1 MSSTPTAPALETRTL
16 EVPGAVLTYD
26 VRPGPPGAPVLLLV
40 GSPMG
45 AEGFGTLAG
54 YLTDR
59 TVVTYDVR
67 GAGRS
72 RRTDGAP
79 TNTPEEHADDISA
92 VIDAVGGGPVD
103 VFATSG
109 GAINALTLVAR
120 RPEQVR
126 TLVAH
131 EPPVVRYL
139 PDATEAS
146 AATHA
151 VGEAYRQGGTGPG
164 MAAFIRLV
172 SHRGPVTAE
181 LAGPAP
187 DPAGFGLPTEDD
199 GSRDHALLA
208 QNLIPSTHAEFDVAA
223 LQAAP
228 TRVVVAVGAGSEG
241 ELAHRGGEGVAA
253 ALGTAPVVFPGD
265 HGGFMGGEF
274 GQVGEPE
281 AFAARLRE
289 VLDGGVAGGGVA
301 DGGVPDG
308 AA

>member
-1 MSSTPTAPALETRTL
+1 MTGTPTSLDTRTL

-26 VRPGPPGAPVLLLV
+26 VRPGPAGAPVLVLAA
-40 GSPMG
+40 SPMT
-45 AEGFGTLAG
+45 ADAFGTLAG
-54 YLTDR
+54 YFPDR

-79 TNTPEEHADDISA
+79 TNTPEEHADDLSR
-92 VIDAVGGGPVD
+92 VIEAVGGGPVD
-103 VFATSG
+103 LFATSG

-120 RPEQVR
+120 SPGQVR

-131 EPPVVRYL
+131 EPPAVRFL
-139 PDATEAS
+139 PDAAEAS
-146 AATHA
+146 AATRA
-151 VGEAYRQGGTGPG
+151 VADAYRQGGAGPG

-181 LAGPAP
+181 LAGPPP
-187 DPAGFGLPTEDD
+187 DPAAFGLPTEDD
-199 GSRDHALLA
+199 GRRDDPLLG
-208 QNLIPSTHAEFDVAA
+208 QNMLTNTHAELDVAA
-223 LQAAP
+223 LRAAS
-228 TRVVVAVGAGSEG
+228 TRVVVAVGAGTEG

-253 ALGTAPVVFPGD
+253 ALGTAPVVFPSHHAGFLGGG
-265 HGGFMGGEF
+265 HGPS
-274 GQVGEPE
+274 GEPE

-289 VLDGGVAGGGVA
+289 VLDG
-301 DGGVPDG
+301 